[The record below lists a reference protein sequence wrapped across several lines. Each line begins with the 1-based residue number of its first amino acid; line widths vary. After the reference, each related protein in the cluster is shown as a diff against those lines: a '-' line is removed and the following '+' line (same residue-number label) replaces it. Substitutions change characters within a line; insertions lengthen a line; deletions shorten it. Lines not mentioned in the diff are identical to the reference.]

1 MASSRSDERRVDRRK
16 DGASGGSSGAA
27 DAVGNNNGE
36 RVNGQSD
43 DVAGGSSRA
52 TCAGGSDPKF
62 VNDVLIPSL
71 NATAALASSNL
82 SGVTLALIAQE
93 KALKEKQ
100 EEVAKLLALKARL
113 QAETDAMEQALRP
126 RPSLEERLSKYG

>member
-43 DVAGGSSRA
+43 GVLSRA